1 MHPILARQ
9 LKRLFGGPVGD
20 IPTAQIDQLSG
31 FLKSSHAP
39 ATLQAIADG
48 LADFITRVDGAYL
61 QFDRDLELRSRAL
74 KISSGELLAIND
86 ELRGALAVRD
96 SAIGELQSLAAGLRD
111 KLPGSTESLDGGAD
125 SLTGLIGLIRR
136 LIERQDADQAELL
149 ALHTD
154 LANQKFAL
162 DQHAIVSMT
171 DLAGNITY
179 ANDRF
184 CDVSGYN
191 RDEIIGANHR
201 LICSGHHPATYFARL
216 WATIQ
221 AGQVWRGEIKNRKK
235 SGSFYWVSSTIVPL
249 TDANG
254 NLFQYIS
261 IRTDITER
269 KLAEEALVL
278 AKEQA
283 ETANRALQSA
293 IAELNRL
300 AITDRLTGAWN
311 RRHFEEEA
319 AAEMARVQRYGEPL
333 SVVLFDIDHFKLI
346 NDRYGH
352 LTGDQVL
359 IEVTKRIGRHLRT
372 GDLLARWGG
381 EEFLVMLPSCAAA
394 EAMKLAEKLRALMAA
409 EPFRD
414 VGAVTSSFGVAEF
427 RPDETLDDWLKRVD
441 DALYAAK
448 AAGRNCVQ
456 LGS

>member
-9 LKRLFGGPVGD
+9 LKRLFGGPVED
-20 IPTAQIDQLSG
+20 IPTARLDQLSR
-31 FLKSSHAP
+31 FLESNQAP
-39 ATLQAIADG
+39 ANLQTLADG
-48 LADFITRVDGAYL
+48 LADFIARVDGAYL

-74 KISSGELLAIND
+74 KISSAELLAIND
-86 ELRGALAVRD
+86 ELRGTLAVRE
-96 SAIGELQSLAAGLRD
+96 SAIGELQSLAAGLRE

-125 SLTGLIGLIRR
+125 SLTALIGLVRR
-136 LIERQDADQAELL
+136 LIERQDANQAELL
-149 ALHTD
+149 ELHTD

-162 DQHAIVSMT
+162 DQHAIVSSA

-184 CDVSGYN
+184 CAISGYS

-201 LICSGHHPATYFARL
+201 LIRSEHHPDQFFANL

-235 SGSFYWVSSTIVPL
+235 NGGHYWVSSTIVPL

-254 NLFQYIS
+254 NLCQYIS

-283 ETANRALQSA
+283 ETANRALQVA
-293 IAELNRL
+293 IGELNRL

-319 AAEMARVQRYGEPL
+319 AAEMTRVQRYGNHL

-359 IEVTKRIGRHLRT
+359 IEVTQRVARHLRA

-394 EAMKLAEKLRALMAA
+394 EAMALAEKLRVLMAA
-409 EPFRD
+409 EPFRE
-414 VGAVTSSFGVAEF
+414 VGVVTSSFGVAEF
-427 RPDETLDDWLKRVD
+427 RSDETLDDWLKRVD

-448 AAGRNCVQ
+448 AAGRNCVR
-456 LGS
+456 LGP

>member
-1 MHPILARQ
+1 MHPILVRQ
-9 LKRLFGGPVGD
+9 LKRLFGGPVD
-20 IPTAQIDQLSG
+20 AIPTAQIERLSR
-31 FLKSSHAP
+31 FLESGEAP
-39 ATLQAIADG
+39 ATLQTLAGG
-48 LADFITRVDGAYL
+48 LADFIARVDGAYL

-74 KISSGELLAIND
+74 KISSAELLAIND
-86 ELRGALAVRD
+86 ELRGALAVRE
-96 SAIGELQSLAAGLRD
+96 SAIGELQLLAAGLRD
-111 KLPGSTESLDGGAD
+111 KLPGSTDSVDGGAD

-136 LIERQDADQAELL
+136 LIERQDANQAELL
-149 ALHTD
+149 ELHTD

-162 DQHAIVSMT
+162 DQHAIVSST
-171 DLAGNITY
+171 DLDGNITY

-184 CDVSGYN
+184 CDISGYS
-191 RDEIIGANHR
+191 RDEVIGSNHR
-201 LICSGHHPATYFARL
+201 LIRSDQHPAQYFAQM

-221 AGQVWRGEIKNRKK
+221 AGKVWRGEIKNRNKN
-235 SGSFYWVSSTIVPL
+235 GGHYWVNSTIVPL
-249 TDANG
+249 TDASG
-254 NLFQYIS
+254 NLCQYIS

-283 ETANRALQSA
+283 ETVNRALQAA
-293 IAELNRL
+293 IGELNRL

-319 AAEMARVQRYGEPL
+319 AAEITRVQRYGDPL

-359 IEVTKRIGRHLRT
+359 IEVTKRVGLNLRA

-381 EEFLVMLPSCAAA
+381 EEFLVMLPSCGAA
-394 EAMKLAEKLRALMAA
+394 EAMKLAEKLRVLMAA
-409 EPFRD
+409 EPFRE
-414 VGAVTSSFGVAEF
+414 VGVVTSSFGVAEC

-448 AAGRNCVQ
+448 AAGRNAVR
-456 LGS
+456 LAE